1 MNVLLPK
8 YEEPPGW
15 IPISER
21 SGNLNYD
28 NRITQFMPR
37 LIYIK
42 KSHPDEPV
50 VFLLYFL
57 FCLIIYYLK
66 LGFNLRGGLHQFSN
80 IFVSKVYTGTL
91 AYKNGLNEADQLI
104 SVNGVDFRTISHNE
118 AVKLFKEFNEFLIVA
133 KYSPYGNLY
142 SLF

>member
-8 YEEPPGW
+8 YEEPPPW
-15 IPISER
+15 IPPSER
-21 SGNLNYD
+21 AGSPNYD

-42 KSHPDEPV
+42 KSHPDEP
-50 VFLLYFL
+50 
-57 FCLIIYYLK
+57 
-66 LGFNLRGGLHQFSN
+66 LGFNLRGGLLQFSN
-80 IFVSKVYTGTL
+80 IFVSKVYAGTL

-118 AVKLFKEFNEFLIVA
+118 AVKLFKEFSEFLIVA
-133 KYSPYGNLY
+133 KYSPYEE
-142 SLF
+142 